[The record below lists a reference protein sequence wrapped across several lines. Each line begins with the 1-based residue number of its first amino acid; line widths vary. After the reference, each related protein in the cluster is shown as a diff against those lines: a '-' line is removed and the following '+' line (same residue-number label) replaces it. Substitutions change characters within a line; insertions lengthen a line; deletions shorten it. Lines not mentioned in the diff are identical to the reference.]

1 MKVKENVSTV
11 EALQIIQ
18 NHISGANICLMTNNI
33 LDWSLKEESLKN
45 QWLDET
51 GKIWFLY
58 CNNNNAP
65 YPLDLDR
72 KMEVFYSN
80 RVKSQFLSLIGQA
93 TWVSWS
99 ETENLKNFPFT
110 KTGTSIETPFRLI
123 RFSTQ
128 EAFYWDDLVNEMVPL
143 ISFDISS
150 PKNRVSRKKVA

>member
-1 MKVKENVSTV
+1 MKVKENVRND
-11 EALQIIQ
+11 EALQIIK
-18 NHISGANICLMTNNI
+18 NHIAGANICMMTNNI

-51 GKIWFLY
+51 GNIWFLY
-58 CNNNNAP
+58 FNNNNAP
-65 YPLDLDR
+65 YPLDLDS

-99 ETENLKNFPFT
+99 ETENLKNFPFS

-128 EAFYWDDLVNEMVPL
+128 EAFYWDDIVKEMVPL
-143 ISFDISS
+143 ISLDITS
-150 PKNRVSRKKVA
+150 PKNGLSKQKVA